1 MDSHLTSDKNDPKL
15 IHNSNETALNSD
27 SMASAHNNSSS
38 KKLSATSSND
48 NEVIT
53 SKQMGNRKS
62 KEIIFNLLIFSKLWS
77 ASWL

>member
-1 MDSHLTSDKNDPKL
+1 MDSHSTSDKNDPKL

-27 SMASAHNNSSS
+27 PMASAHNNLSS

-62 KEIIFNLLIFSKLWS
+62 KKK
-77 ASWL
+77 